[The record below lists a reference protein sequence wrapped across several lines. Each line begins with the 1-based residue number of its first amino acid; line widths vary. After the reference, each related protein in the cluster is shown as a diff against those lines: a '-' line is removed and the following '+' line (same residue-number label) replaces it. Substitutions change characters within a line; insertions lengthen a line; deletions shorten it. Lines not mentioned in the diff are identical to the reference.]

1 MTRGIILHKLGPEDR
16 DWVKDLFHDRWGSL
30 LIVTRGQVHKVDQME
45 TLDLESKTGGWRSRL
60 LLTFWLS

>member
-1 MTRGIILHKLGPEDR
+1 MTKGIVLRKLGPEDG

-45 TLDLESKTGGWRSRL
+45 TLDLESKTGVGDQGY
-60 LLTFWLS
+60 FWPFG